1 MDYDLLLKS
10 QIYYLTNIILVLT
23 IFLKSKIFP
32 LNMFV
37 LLASIYHLHIRS
49 DFYKKFQ
56 KKIPKILLIG
66 HDVFFHWLPFVYT
79 LRESKSAQSDWFI
92 IIIILMIYLIFAIKH
107 LDNIYFNTQIYY
119 KI

>member
-1 MDYDLLLKS
+1 MDYDLFFKS
-10 QIYYLTNIILVLT
+10 QIYYLTNIVLVLT
-23 IFLKSKIFP
+23 IFLKSKIHH

-49 DFYKKFQ
+49 NFYKKFE
-56 KKIPKILLIG
+56 KKIPKILLIA
-66 HDVFFHWLPFVYT
+66 HDVFCHWLPFIYT
-79 LRESKSAQSDWFI
+79 LRESQNVKSDWCI
-92 IIIILMIYLIFAIKH
+92 IIIIVMIYLIFAIKH

>member
-1 MDYDLLLKS
+1 MDYGLLLKS
-10 QIYYLTNIILVLT
+10 QIYYLTNIVLVLT
-23 IFLKSKIFP
+23 ILFKSKIHH

-56 KKIPKILLIG
+56 KKIPKVLLIV
-66 HDVFFHWLPFVYT
+66 HDVFFHWLPFIYT
-79 LRESKSAQSDWFI
+79 LRESQSVQSDWFI

-107 LDNIYFNTQIYY
+107 LDNIYFNTQKYY

>member
-1 MDYDLLLKS
+1 MDYGLLLKS
-10 QIYYLTNIILVLT
+10 QIYYLTNIVLVLT
-23 IFLKSKIFP
+23 ILFKSKIFY

-66 HDVFFHWLPFVYT
+66 HDVLFHWLPFLYT
-79 LRESKSAQSDWFI
+79 LKESNSVQSDWFI
-92 IIIILMIYLIFAIKH
+92 IIITLIIYLIFAIKH
-107 LDNIYFNTQIYY
+107 LNNIYFNTRIYY